1 MTKFKISGA
10 GIDTTHVKTSE
21 KIVTDYA
28 LTSIS
33 SNNDVILNLDTK
45 TLITT
50 VDHIDLIDSEVEGHL
65 EILGYGV
72 VDLLLIR
79 CDPSLDWT
87 NTESLRN
94 LKDSGKVK
102 NFGLICSSN
111 TTVDELKKVLE
122 ESNVYFTYVA
132 LPISPLDFNL
142 DLIKECRNLELSI
155 IGLNPMGGYL
165 SGPRNINAFTVP
177 YLLGFCAYYS
187 DIVLVSGRNLE
198 EADDDLIYL
207 GSLMGKETKSEYIL
221 NKSTSRLV
229 KDIKK
234 AVYPTVK
241 VSEDLTVPFDD
252 DQIVYGDISFN
263 FKEVLNN
270 TEIRKRT
277 KIESDVNDY
286 LGILKFSE
294 DPYITAKYHVL
305 SYLQET
311 LGVYTEF
318 SYIPFGKTT
327 LLINT
332 HKPFFSTG
340 ALWWRKFTP
349 EENHY
354 FILTVNESNNVPVFI
369 EIEENS
375 SEID

>member
-45 TLITT
+45 TIITT
-50 VDHIDLIDSEVEGHL
+50 VDHIDSIDSEVEGHL
-65 EILGYGV
+65 EVLGYGV

-94 LKDSGKVK
+94 LKDSSKVK

-198 EADDDLIYL
+198 EADDDIIYL

-234 AVYPTVK
+234 AVYPVVK
-241 VSEDLTVPFDD
+241 VSENLTVPFDD
-252 DQIVYGDISFN
+252 NQIVYGDISFS

-270 TEIRKRT
+270 IESHERT
-277 KIESDVNDY
+277 KIENDVNDY
-286 LGILKFSE
+286 LGILKYSK

-305 SYLQET
+305 GYLQET
-311 LGVYTEF
+311 LGTYTEF

-332 HKPFFSTG
+332 HRPFSSTG

-354 FILTVNESNNVPVFI
+354 FILTMGDGKPVFI